1 MLVITHLR
9 NRYLMQLTRSHQYLA
24 IVDDVDNSPY
34 LLRYDASAML
44 LLTPLLEQVAG
55 TSGSRSS
62 ATAGHPD
69 EHKDS

>member
-9 NRYLMQLTRSHQYLA
+9 NRYLMQLTGSHQYL
-24 IVDDVDNSPY
+24 VDDVDNSPY
-34 LLRYDASAML
+34 LLRYHASAML
-44 LLTPLLEQVAG
+44 LLTPPLEQVAG

-69 EHKDS
+69 EHRDS